1 MKFLL
6 SATILFGLLGGAAQA
21 APAQDKAK
29 EEAHQHDVTEKGDH
43 VMGFSHDKATHH
55 FRLYADGGAIEV
67 QANDA
72 KDTATRDAIR
82 GHFSHI
88 TKMFAAGDFTAPILI
103 HSQNPPGSDVMK
115 RLRDKIDYHLENAA
129 AGSRIR
135 ITTKD
140 AEALKAVHSF
150 LRFQISE
157 HETGD
162 TTELT
167 KEAASARAV
176 GPSEKKHSRQE
187 LSAAESRIS
196 GQTLE
201 WCPGSVACANSG
213 KTFDLVAGCS
223 RRAHPSPS
231 SQS

>member
-1 MKFLL
+1 MKFLFCAVIL
-6 SATILFGLLGGAAQA
+6 VGLFGAAEATQ
-21 APAQDKAK
+21 AQDKAK
-29 EEAHQHDVTEKGDH
+29 EETHHHDVTEKGDH

-88 TKMFAAGDFTAPILI
+88 AKMFAAGDFTAPILI
-103 HSQNPPGSDVMK
+103 HSQNPPGSEVMK
-115 RLRDKIDYHLENAA
+115 RLREKIDYRLENTAG
-129 AGSRIR
+129 GSRIR

-140 AEALKAVHSF
+140 TEARKAVHEF

-162 TTELT
+162 STEIT
-167 KEAASARAV
+167 READPR
-176 GPSEKKHSRQE
+176 
-187 LSAAESRIS
+187 
-196 GQTLE
+196 
-201 WCPGSVACANSG
+201 
-213 KTFDLVAGCS
+213 
-223 RRAHPSPS
+223 
-231 SQS
+231 

>member
-1 MKFLL
+1 MK
-6 SATILFGLLGGAAQA
+6 ILFSKAILMLLGGAAA
-21 APAQDKAK
+21 TLAQDKAK
-29 EEAHQHDVTEKGDH
+29 EQAHHHDVTEKGDH

-72 KDTATRDAIR
+72 KDTPTRDAIR

-88 TKMFAAGDFTAPILI
+88 AKMFAAGDFTAPLLI
-103 HSQNPPGSDVMK
+103 HSQNPPGSEVMK

-140 AEALKAVHSF
+140 AEAVKAVHEF

-162 TTELT
+162 TAEVT
-167 KEAASARAV
+167 KEA
-176 GPSEKKHSRQE
+176 
-187 LSAAESRIS
+187 
-196 GQTLE
+196 T
-201 WCPGSVACANSG
+201 NS
-213 KTFDLVAGCS
+213 
-223 RRAHPSPS
+223 
-231 SQS
+231 Q